1 MLNTLYLTSRML
13 HLVIHF
19 FERAANNVSNIR
31 PEDDLLNVE
40 ARRSEVQPCLRGG
53 LYERVCRYLLI

>member
-1 MLNTLYLTSRML
+1 ML

-40 ARRSEVQPCLRGG
+40 VAGVKYSLDNVVTCKSEFVGI
-53 LYERVCRYLLI
+53 Y